1 MSFFT
6 FLTWYLFCLFIYQGV
21 SNYIKYV
28 SHSAP
33 SARFDIS
40 AQYEFFYK
48 ASDES
53 SDDEGNDDSD
63 SDSEDEDEEEN

>member
-1 MSFFT
+1 M
-6 FLTWYLFCLFIYQGV
+6 
-21 SNYIKYV
+21 SNYVKYV

-53 SDDEGNDDSD
+53 SDEEEDDSD
-63 SDSEDEDEEEN
+63 SDSEDEEEEGN